1 MLSFPLVSRV
11 GSEDASLA
19 LGLVESSDVDEEMP
33 QTASFRMSFF
43 NCM

>member
-1 MLSFPLVSRV
+1 MISFPLVGRR

-33 QTASFRMSFF
+33 RIASFRMSFF